1 LTAPHNEDNTMP
13 AYTEYNV
20 DRELSECLE
29 LIYEILI
36 DLEDIRK
43 DLKNGKSTTRIL
55 RPLFDP
61 FKTIGKY

>member
-13 AYTEYNV
+13 VYTEYNV

-55 RPLFDP
+55 HPLFDP